1 MKVNKKLIGLTTIIC
16 LLPMFLGITLYEAL
30 PDMIPS
36 QWGFSGEISSYMSK
50 NSMVFYMPVFMA
62 FCNLV
67 VHAAFHVDPKRANQS
82 ETLKK
87 ITAFIVPVLSMI
99 FIPLSYLAGLG
110 VNINIV
116 PIAMLIVGVVFMLI
130 GNYMPKCRQNY
141 TMGIRVPWTLNS
153 EENWNRTHRMAG
165 KLWTVAGIIII
176 MSTWFDM
183 YYIIIPVMV
192 VIVGVPFVYS
202 YMLYRKGI

>member
-1 MKVNKKLIGLTTIIC
+1 MTVNKKLMGLTTIIC
-16 LLPMFLGITLYEAL
+16 LLPMFLGITLYDAL
-30 PDMIPS
+30 PEMIPS

-62 FCNLV
+62 LCNLV
-67 VHAAFHVDPKRANQS
+67 VHAAFYIDPKRANQS

-87 ITAFIVPVLSMI
+87 ITAFIVPVISLI

-116 PIAMLIVGVVFMLI
+116 PIAMLILGVVFMLI

-141 TMGIRVPWTLNS
+141 TMGIKVPWTLYS

-165 KLWTVAGIIII
+165 KIWTAGGIIII

-192 VIVGVPFVYS
+192 VMTVVPVVYS

>member
-1 MKVNKKLIGLTTIIC
+1 MKVNKKLMGLTTIIC

-192 VIVGVPFVYS
+192 VIVGVPFIYS

>member
-1 MKVNKKLIGLTTIIC
+1 MKVNKQLMVLTTVIC

-30 PDMIPS
+30 PDLIPS
-36 QWGFSGEISSYMSK
+36 QWGTNGEVSSYMSK
-50 NSMVFYMPVFMA
+50 NGMVFYMPVFMA
-62 FCNLV
+62 FCNLA

>member
-1 MKVNKKLIGLTTIIC
+1 MKMNKKLMGLTTIIC

-192 VIVGVPFVYS
+192 VIVGVPFIYS

>member
-1 MKVNKKLIGLTTIIC
+1 MKMNKKLMGLTTIIC

-67 VHAAFHVDPKRANQS
+67 VHAAFHVDPRRANQS